1 MNATPQPQTHAA
13 VAVVIPCFKVTDTIL
28 NILSSLGP
36 EVRSIYIVD
45 DACPNGS
52 GALVKERCHDPR
64 VTVLTHESNQGVGAA
79 VITGY
84 LAAIEHGAEVVVKI
98 DGDGQMDSS
107 LIPYFIEPILAG
119 EADYAKGNRF
129 YEIESVRKMPFIRLL
144 GNAGLSFLT
153 KLSSGYWSLFDPT
166 NGFTAISAKV
176 IPYIPLEKL
185 AKGYFFESDMLF
197 RLNTLR
203 AVVIDMPA
211 DAVYED
217 EISNMKIGRELPRFA
232 YLNLRNFV
240 KRIIYNYFIRNFS
253 FASMELL
260 LGLGLTI
267 FGTSFGLMHWL
278 RGIEMESFASAGTVM
293 LAGLTIIV
301 GIQMLLGFLQHD
313 IASQPTTALQQKIKP
328 RALDRQIS
336 YINRLSE

>member
-1 MNATPQPQTHAA
+1 MNRSPLQSSSAT
-13 VAVVIPCFKVTDTIL
+13 VAVVIPCYRVANSIVSVLSTI
-28 NILSSLGP
+28 GP
-36 EVRSIYIVD
+36 EVTSIYVID
-45 DACPNGS
+45 DACPENT
-52 GALVKERCHDPR
+52 GALVQKLCHDPR
-64 VTVLTHESNQGVGAA
+64 VKVVVHESNKGVGGA

-84 LAAIEHGAEVVVKI
+84 LAAAEEGAEVIVKI
-98 DGDGQMDSS
+98 DGDGQMDTS

-129 YEIESVRKMPFIRLL
+129 YEIESVRKMPIVRLI

-176 IPYIPLEKL
+176 IPYLPLEKL
-185 AKGYFFESDMLF
+185 NQGYFFESDILF
-197 RLNTLR
+197 RLNTLG
-203 AVVIDMPA
+203 AMVIDMPA
-211 DAVYED
+211 DAIYED
-217 EISNMKIGRELPRFA
+217 ETSNLSVSRELPRFA
-232 YLNLRNFV
+232 YYNLRNFG

-267 FGTSFGLMHWL
+267 FGTTFGLIHWL
-278 RGIEMESFASAGTVM
+278 RGVQLESLASAGTVM
-293 LAGLTIIV
+293 LAGLTIII

-313 IASQPTTALQQKIKP
+313 IAAQPTIALQKRIKP
-328 RALDRQIS
+328 RALDRQMS
-336 YINRLSE
+336 NINRQAK